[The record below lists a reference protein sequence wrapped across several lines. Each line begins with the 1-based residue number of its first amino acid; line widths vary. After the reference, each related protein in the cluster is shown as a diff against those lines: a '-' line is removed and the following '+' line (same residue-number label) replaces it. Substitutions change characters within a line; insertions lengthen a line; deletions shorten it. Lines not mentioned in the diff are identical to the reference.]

1 VDRSRAVSVLIVAAG
16 RGQRLGAQ
24 VPKQFLSVGG
34 RSLIE
39 RCLAVFESV
48 ASVDDIWL
56 VLPRG
61 QQQRWKRLSRRFQK
75 LRGVVAGGR
84 QRSDSV
90 ARGLDRVDH
99 DGVVL
104 VHDAARP
111 FVSPEIIRRVVEA
124 TRRHGAA
131 VPAMPVRDTLKREG
145 RHGRVIE
152 TLPRERM
159 WAAQTPQ
166 GFRVPLLRRA
176 FSGRKPARV
185 PDDCALVERLGA
197 GIKLVRGSSLNFK
210 VTWKDDLRLARA
222 LAASTATR

>member
-1 VDRSRAVSVLIVAAG
+1 MDRSQAVSVLIVAAG
-16 RGQRLGAQ
+16 RGRRLGAQ
-24 VPKQFLSVGG
+24 VPKQFLFVGG
-34 RSLIE
+34 RTLLE

-61 QQQRWKRLSRRFQK
+61 QHQRCKRLGRRFRK
-75 LRGVVAGGR
+75 LRGAVVGGR

-111 FVSPEIIRRVVEA
+111 FVSREIIRRVIEA

-131 VPAMPVRDTLKREG
+131 IPAMPVRDTLKRGG
-145 RHGRVIE
+145 RDGLVRG
-152 TLPRERM
+152 TLPGDRV

-176 FSGRKPARV
+176 YSGRKPAGV
-185 PDDCALVERLGA
+185 PDDCALVERLGTRVQ
-197 GIKLVRGSSLNFK
+197 IVRGSSLNFK
-210 VTWKDDLRLARA
+210 VTWKEDLRLARM
-222 LAASTATR
+222 LAASIVT